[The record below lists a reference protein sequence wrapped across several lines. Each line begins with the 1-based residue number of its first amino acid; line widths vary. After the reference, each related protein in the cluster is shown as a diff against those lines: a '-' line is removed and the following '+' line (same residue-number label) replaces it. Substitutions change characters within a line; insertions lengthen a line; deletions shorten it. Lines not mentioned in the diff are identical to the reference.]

1 MRFSK
6 QLLINTIV
14 AEVFGLG
21 EKGEGSVI
29 HIVPAVPLLRV
40 PRLTTRK
47 DGGSCLPFTPATTQ
61 PPSSSRVGLLI

>member
-1 MRFSK
+1 MKS
-6 QLLINTIV
+6 QSSYTLLPRLL
-14 AEVFGLG
+14 GLG

-47 DGGSCLPFTPATTQ
+47 DGGSCLPFSPATPQ